1 MACGVEFLGEGT
13 EVPRVHDETTDL
25 DGLDVLH
32 LRHFFVLADGGIV
45 HSHFTGV
52 LWLVKLDYT
61 GRLLDC
67 HSSHLEFIL
76 RVDRM
81 KKLYN
86 SIYNFVFFDNLRNI
100 GKTWHYLVIQL
111 VWKNIRSR
119 HP

>member
-52 LWLVKLDYT
+52 LWLVELDYT

-76 RVDRM
+76 RVDRILSFSIIYETSG
-81 KKLYN
+81 KHGTTSLSSLYGRISAADIHE
-86 SIYNFVFFDNLRNI
+86 SIRRF
-100 GKTWHYLVIQL
+100 T
-111 VWKNIRSR
+111 
-119 HP
+119 

>member
-1 MACGVEFLGEGT
+1 MACGVEFFGEGA

-32 LRHFFVLADGGIV
+32 FRHFFVLADGGIV

-52 LWLVKLDYT
+52 LRLVELDYT

-67 HSSHLEFIL
+67 HSSHFEFIL
-76 RVDRM
+76 QVDRR
-81 KKLYN
+81 KKSYN

-100 GKTWHYLVIQL
+100 EKGLYYLVI
-111 VWKNIRSR
+111 
-119 HP
+119 